1 MEEEKESVSVP
12 ADSLEHRQR
21 DAEAQLGRHVGQR
34 VTGGLAGQGGAPGEA
49 GVHLDDV
56 ILRQS
61 DKVTVRRWCEEEA
74 PARRS
79 ECC

>member
-1 MEEEKESVSVP
+1 MKKKTEEMKEEKESVSVP
-12 ADSLEHRQR
+12 ADLLEHRQWN
-21 DAEAQLGRHVGQR
+21 AKAQLGRHVGQR

-61 DKVTVRRWCEEEA
+61 DKETSGR
-74 PARRS
+74 
-79 ECC
+79 

>member
-1 MEEEKESVSVP
+1 MKKRSRRKEEEEKDKASVSLP
-12 ADSLEHRQR
+12 ADSLEHWQR

-56 ILRQS
+56 ILR
-61 DKVTVRRWCEEEA
+61 
-74 PARRS
+74 
-79 ECC
+79 